1 LKYKSYLIEE
11 IYFCVKHIG
20 FTYQDVLNMS
30 VWERR
35 QYLGLLLKENEK
47 KEEVIEQEKEKL
59 LSNGKGTRTKRI
71 SGEALKS
78 KMKSGEIS
86 N

>member
-1 LKYKSYLIEE
+1 MKYKSYLIEE